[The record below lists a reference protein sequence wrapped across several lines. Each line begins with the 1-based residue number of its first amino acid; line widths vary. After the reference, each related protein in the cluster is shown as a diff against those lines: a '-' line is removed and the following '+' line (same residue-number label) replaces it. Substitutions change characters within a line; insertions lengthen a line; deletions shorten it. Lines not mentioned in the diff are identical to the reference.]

1 MKKTQILMFVAGLI
15 LARNVVATGLQVS
28 PVSLTTPASKS
39 SSIIHVS
46 NASDKPLQA
55 QIRVFSWRQAENKD
69 VLEETSQIIASPPF
83 VTLEPGTKQLVR
95 LVRTSPAAQAE
106 EANYRLIV
114 DELPIP
120 DQIQK
125 GINLNLRYSIPLRIS
140 GKDVAALKPIV
151 DVIWTIDSGLVTV
164 SIKNDSEV
172 RAQIGTI
179 RLSTKLN
186 TVNLSTGLVGYVLPK
201 STMEWK
207 FSVKDLDID
216 AQSLTIN
223 VDGEPVQFQKK
234 I

>member
-1 MKKTQILMFVAGLI
+1 MKKTKIPMLLAGLVLI
-15 LARNVVATGLQVS
+15 SNVMATGLQVS
-28 PVSLTTPASKS
+28 PVSLTTPPSKS

-55 QIRVFSWRQAENKD
+55 QIRVFAWRQEDNKD

-83 VTLEPGTKQLVR
+83 VTLGPGTKQLVR
-95 LVRTSPAAQAE
+95 LVRTSPSAQVD

-120 DQIQK
+120 DQLQK

-140 GKDVAALKPIV
+140 GKEVTKVKPVV
-151 DVIWTIDSGLVTV
+151 DVNWKIDGGLLTV

-179 RLSTKLN
+179 KLSTNLN
-186 TVNLSTGLVGYVLPK
+186 TANLSTGLVGYVLPK
-201 STMEWK
+201 SAMEWK
-207 FSVKDLDID
+207 FSVKEID
-216 AQSLTIN
+216 VDAKSLTIN
-223 VDGEPVQFQKK
+223 VDGEPVLFEKK